1 MGNVTERRRAKRIAV
16 NIEVVVSV
24 MDNAPASVV
33 QAGPAESNIERVV
46 FATQGSGEFF
56 DADMLDIS
64 TNGARLA
71 SDLHPPLLSRVSLAF
86 NFEEL
91 KYVHATALVMWRT
104 TVPGSDGRYGF
115 GVLFE
120 AIPVDVRVRI
130 EKAINAK
137 AS

>member
-1 MGNVTERRRAKRIAV
+1 LGNVTDRRRAKRIAV

-24 MDNAPASVV
+24 MDNAPGSVV
-33 QAGPAESNIERVV
+33 QANPAESNIERVV
-46 FATQGSGEFF
+46 FTTQGSGEFF

-64 TNGARLA
+64 TNGARL
-71 SDLHPPLLSRVSLAF
+71 SSELQPPLLSRVSLAF

-91 KYVHATALVMWRT
+91 RYVHATALVMWRT
-104 TVPGSDGRYGF
+104 RTPASDGKYGF

-130 EKAINAK
+130 EKAITTK